1 MHRIHLIVVSRSK
14 HLQVKR
20 FSIKYS
26 KKNFVDFQLRL
37 STIGYIAGLLCRVTG
52 EVWLQLWTLNKE
64 LCENVEAFEMQR
76 YRRAMR
82 ISYVQHVTN
91 EVVLR
96 RVGQD
101 RGLLG
106 QVKSRKLKYFGHTTR
121 HESLEKDIMP
131 GIMPGK
137 RRQGGQN
144 KQWINGIVQ
153 WGERSLV
160 EMVRQAEQERLP
172 VLSSWSG
179 LRSYIR
185 ADDVAIIPTDSDC
198 LTESTLTS

>member
-172 VLSSWSG
+172 VLSS
-179 LRSYIR
+179 
-185 ADDVAIIPTDSDC
+185 
-198 LTESTLTS
+198 